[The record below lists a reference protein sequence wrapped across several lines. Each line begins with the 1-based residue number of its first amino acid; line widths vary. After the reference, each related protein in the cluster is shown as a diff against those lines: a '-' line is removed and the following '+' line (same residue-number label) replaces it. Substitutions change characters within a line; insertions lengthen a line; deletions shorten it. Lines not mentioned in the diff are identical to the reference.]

1 MNKKYST
8 LFLCAAFAL
17 GAQAAEETAKADVL
31 GRHIS
36 NMRNTPKAYVKDVKK
51 QVSQNQKDAGL
62 KEKKVLARKSNYTYP
77 SGEVNIATTQATFTA
92 IANNWGQVT
101 KTYTLNGSTVTE
113 NQYSSTIDYIEN
125 LDAARKQYTN
135 QYVYY
140 NNNQN
145 YGLYDV
151 RRAGDDGY
159 GQSYYQ
165 ANNHGE
171 TIKFWNYTTLKS
183 SLSNMTNYT
192 DGVGYT
198 GSGIGIS
205 LTAEGLPLMKY
216 SHAPADRFTLMHNPV
231 NSDAQRTVR
240 GSENARVL
248 NNIAS
253 GAHVYGLQN
262 RCGYQTGGK
271 AFASDGYAKNPK
283 IFIGVQADPCTWSF
297 NYETG
302 SRDIDD
308 FIYNTRTIE
317 FAPAGDLGRDYM
329 PDVGMGV
336 NVITVGAVKS
346 SLGDIQSLTYHQKSG
361 ADNPTFTDGTTKY
374 VKPEIAN
381 VSDFLFPQHHSVAI
395 KGGDDGTWGGLVDGW
410 NVFRPYYG
418 GTDAAA
424 SYTAATVAALL
435 QRYPFYKW
443 HPEVVKALLITS
455 SIKAINNASSYD
467 SDNEG
472 KYAMGIPKG
481 EAMFVNNR
489 SRFWNGKN
497 SDFFSS
503 GYPGVI
509 EFTES
514 NINPNKKYRI
524 AIAWLSRGSVVY
536 DYEDIPQDIDL
547 EVWQNGSRI
556 GYSDSWHN
564 SFEFTEVSPTTSA
577 DLTIKIKRY
586 NNIGGRVLLGYN
598 LVEVNK

>member
-1 MNKKYST
+1 MTT
-8 LFLCAAFAL
+8 LPVTLATQSSSEESPTLIVTPFNILEAERLVVVTAAIVCAP
-17 GAQAAEETAKADVL
+17 V
-31 GRHIS
+31 R
-36 NMRNTPKAYVKDVKK
+36 Y
-51 QVSQNQKDAGL
+51 
-62 KEKKVLARKSNYTYP
+62 VLA
-77 SGEVNIATTQATFTA
+77 A
-92 IANNWGQVT
+92 I
-101 KTYTLNGSTVTE
+101 
-113 NQYSSTIDYIEN
+113 D
-125 LDAARKQYTN
+125 
-135 QYVYY
+135 
-140 NNNQN
+140 
-145 YGLYDV
+145 
-151 RRAGDDGY
+151 
-159 GQSYYQ
+159 
-165 ANNHGE
+165 
-171 TIKFWNYTTLKS
+171 
-183 SLSNMTNYT
+183 
-192 DGVGYT
+192 
-198 GSGIGIS
+198 
-205 LTAEGLPLMKY
+205 
-216 SHAPADRFTLMHNPV
+216 
-231 NSDAQRTVR
+231 
-240 GSENARVL
+240 
-248 NNIAS
+248 
-253 GAHVYGLQN
+253 
-262 RCGYQTGGK
+262 C
-271 AFASDGYAKNPK
+271 
-283 IFIGVQADPCTWSF
+283 
-297 NYETG
+297 
-302 SRDIDD
+302 
-308 FIYNTRTIE
+308 
-317 FAPAGDLGRDYM
+317 
-329 PDVGMGV
+329 
-336 NVITVGAVKS
+336 AV
-346 SLGDIQSLTYHQKSG
+346 
-361 ADNPTFTDGTTKY
+361 
-374 VKPEIAN
+374 
-381 VSDFLFPQHHSVAI
+381 
-395 KGGDDGTWGGLVDGW
+395 VDGW